1 MKMIDTFLA
10 GPGRKKEHACL
21 VDNRGH
27 ERAATL
33 ALRGYVRSVEGPAK

>member
-10 GPGRKKEHACL
+10 GLWRKKEHACL

-27 ERAATL
+27 GRAATL
-33 ALRGYVRSVEGPAK
+33 SLRGYVHSVEGPAK